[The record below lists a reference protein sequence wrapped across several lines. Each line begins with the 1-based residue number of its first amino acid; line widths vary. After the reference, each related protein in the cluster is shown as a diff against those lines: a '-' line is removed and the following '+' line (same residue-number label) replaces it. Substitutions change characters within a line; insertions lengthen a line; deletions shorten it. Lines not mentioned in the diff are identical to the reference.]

1 MPRTKKKSDIDSS
14 SSSSDDGEQELTEP
28 KIRRKKAALLGN
40 GHLCSQKKTVIIMVI
55 NEDSDNDNN
64 EVSLEAIKKK
74 TLGRNVKSIYDL
86 ESTAA
91 NLNDGNDQHSKMIMD
106 VTSFADGKTAANHL
120 RQDLTCPI
128 CHDRLYNPEEE
139 EEEDEANT
147 GTCPTCRHSLPP
159 RQKGMP
165 LFRVNTALKACLD
178 ALYGVE
184 MNQRRMAEI
193 ERKHKAIKEK
203 GRRGE
208 SDIRNR
214 SEMNDEANAFHGHD
228 EMRLFAYC
236 CIKVVDVELCL
247 IAMEEDEVESGGFP
261 AIIIECSDDEA
272 LICVGSDRVH
282 TCIQSRDPVV
292 SGDDWTRWH
301 VRFRIDV
308 KKILDSARGE
318 DRTQQME
325 LVKLKFSHLDTSVV
339 LELRLPIDDMNGDS
353 ADCNIDFGVAE
364 SNDKNHSSRFLLDDK
379 DEEEEQCLTTTK
391 MMGDLLVCDGGDMV
405 EDVVNLTMSNAS
417 IENLSLRVREW
428 ICKACASTLGLKTGI
443 EGHEWEAEEVEEKRK
458 MISRHH
464 EKTRAMHCMS
474 NSSYGAISNDE
485 CKSPSDGLPLLLKK
499 EGNDKS
505 AAEEEERGYTFL
517 HIVIYAIINVI
528 IAVPGLIGYASVIF
542 NHPSFQPH
550 MAELAKLVIF
560 SSFVHQLTFTLFSS
574 LSFAIGTVQDAGLI
588 FLSAMANTIANE
600 IINDGGTIEEVI
612 STTLVVLPLGTAALG
627 LVLMLL
633 GKFRL
638 LDIVSYLP
646 MPVIGGYLAFIGYFC
661 LEAGV
666 ALLLYFCSVTLDE
679 ARDSGWIGEE
689 TPPVAP
695 KELIHLVDF
704 NLVHWSMIK
713 KCMGTW
719 VGMLFVV
726 AFASCLDIAA
736 VSIDMGKPLDTNKE
750 MVTVGAS
757 NFMSGLLFGFTVG
770 VFIMAAYLFVCI
782 SPINILSVAPL
793 FFLGSTLIFI
803 GYDLLWEW
811 LVDIREKL
819 FLMEYLV
826 LLTTFIAIQI
836 IGMDFGIIFGVVVA
850 VIDHVASTTRISSL
864 QRVMKRSRAVW
875 SNDHWQLLQL
885 HGYHP
890 SNPKIVTLELSGPVF
905 FGSSQKVM
913 DEIMNEIGLSVSEDE
928 VKKMS
933 MASPHTSTHI
943 SGLRRNNSFPKNRR
957 VQVKPKVM
965 MPRYVVID
973 ISEMHLL
980 DASAATSCFGQ
991 LAKLCEKRGIFLFAA
1006 GVLPRVECMLR
1017 SHEVSLKFE
1026 EEVEWKQSIL
1036 LNEDK
1041 QNGKL
1046 ILFETL
1052 FEALE
1057 FSERLLIQSKSR
1069 HGHKNLMRSDVSQ
1082 LNSHLIDSDSSH
1094 HKLTYIFTN
1103 ILREELS
1110 EDEKSLIDGIGP
1122 YYEETTFRGGE
1133 PIFQK
1138 DTHPDAFYIV
1148 LKGAVAV
1155 PRDRKRSEKIAS
1167 PKVLSSSNL
1176 MELSLSSSNL
1186 MAIGDDDTSD
1196 ATVARFTSQSLE
1208 TMKRDD
1214 WPLYVIVQNLLLQAS
1229 LMDLANCTCHN

>member
-1 MPRTKKKSDIDSS
+1 
-14 SSSSDDGEQELTEP
+14 
-28 KIRRKKAALLGN
+28 
-40 GHLCSQKKTVIIMVI
+40 
-55 NEDSDNDNN
+55 
-64 EVSLEAIKKK
+64 
-74 TLGRNVKSIYDL
+74 
-86 ESTAA
+86 
-91 NLNDGNDQHSKMIMD
+91 
-106 VTSFADGKTAANHL
+106 
-120 RQDLTCPI
+120 
-128 CHDRLYNPEEE
+128 
-139 EEEDEANT
+139 
-147 GTCPTCRHSLPP
+147 
-159 RQKGMP
+159 
-165 LFRVNTALKACLD
+165 
-178 ALYGVE
+178 
-184 MNQRRMAEI
+184 
-193 ERKHKAIKEK
+193 
-203 GRRGE
+203 
-208 SDIRNR
+208 
-214 SEMNDEANAFHGHD
+214 
-228 EMRLFAYC
+228 
-236 CIKVVDVELCL
+236 
-247 IAMEEDEVESGGFP
+247 
-261 AIIIECSDDEA
+261 
-272 LICVGSDRVH
+272 
-282 TCIQSRDPVV
+282 
-292 SGDDWTRWH
+292 
-301 VRFRIDV
+301 
-308 KKILDSARGE
+308 
-318 DRTQQME
+318 
-325 LVKLKFSHLDTSVV
+325 
-339 LELRLPIDDMNGDS
+339 
-353 ADCNIDFGVAE
+353 
-364 SNDKNHSSRFLLDDK
+364 
-379 DEEEEQCLTTTK
+379 
-391 MMGDLLVCDGGDMV
+391 
-405 EDVVNLTMSNAS
+405 
-417 IENLSLRVREW
+417 
-428 ICKACASTLGLKTGI
+428 
-443 EGHEWEAEEVEEKRK
+443 
-458 MISRHH
+458 
-464 EKTRAMHCMS
+464 MS

-485 CKSPSDGLPLLLKK
+485 GKSPSDGLPLLLKN
-499 EGNDKS
+499 EDNEKS
-505 AAEEEERGYTFL
+505 AAEEEEKGYTFL

-560 SSFVHQLTFTLFSS
+560 SSFVHQLVFTLFSS

-666 ALLLYFCSVTLDE
+666 ALCIGKSMTTISDWAYLLEPRLLLLATPGLLAALILTIISRKAKNDAVLPTAMVAIPALFYLVLYFCSVTLDE

-757 NFMSGLLFGFTVG
+757 NFMSGLLFGFTGSYIFSQTIFTYRTGCHSRLVG

-913 DEIMNEIGLSVSEDE
+913 DEIMDEIGLSVSEDE

-1069 HGHKNLMRSDVSQ
+1069 HVHENLMRSDVSQ

-1186 MAIGDDDTSD
+1186 MAIGDDDTSLISSFHNVGGIFGYCDFLLKRQRTFHAYASGD
-1196 ATVARFTSQSLE
+1196 ATVVARFTSQSLE

>member
-1 MPRTKKKSDIDSS
+1 
-14 SSSSDDGEQELTEP
+14 
-28 KIRRKKAALLGN
+28 
-40 GHLCSQKKTVIIMVI
+40 
-55 NEDSDNDNN
+55 
-64 EVSLEAIKKK
+64 
-74 TLGRNVKSIYDL
+74 
-86 ESTAA
+86 
-91 NLNDGNDQHSKMIMD
+91 
-106 VTSFADGKTAANHL
+106 
-120 RQDLTCPI
+120 
-128 CHDRLYNPEEE
+128 
-139 EEEDEANT
+139 
-147 GTCPTCRHSLPP
+147 
-159 RQKGMP
+159 
-165 LFRVNTALKACLD
+165 
-178 ALYGVE
+178 
-184 MNQRRMAEI
+184 
-193 ERKHKAIKEK
+193 
-203 GRRGE
+203 
-208 SDIRNR
+208 
-214 SEMNDEANAFHGHD
+214 
-228 EMRLFAYC
+228 
-236 CIKVVDVELCL
+236 
-247 IAMEEDEVESGGFP
+247 
-261 AIIIECSDDEA
+261 
-272 LICVGSDRVH
+272 
-282 TCIQSRDPVV
+282 
-292 SGDDWTRWH
+292 
-301 VRFRIDV
+301 
-308 KKILDSARGE
+308 
-318 DRTQQME
+318 
-325 LVKLKFSHLDTSVV
+325 
-339 LELRLPIDDMNGDS
+339 
-353 ADCNIDFGVAE
+353 
-364 SNDKNHSSRFLLDDK
+364 
-379 DEEEEQCLTTTK
+379 
-391 MMGDLLVCDGGDMV
+391 
-405 EDVVNLTMSNAS
+405 
-417 IENLSLRVREW
+417 
-428 ICKACASTLGLKTGI
+428 
-443 EGHEWEAEEVEEKRK
+443 
-458 MISRHH
+458 
-464 EKTRAMHCMS
+464 MS

-666 ALLLYFCSVTLDE
+666 ALCIGKSMTTISDWAYLLEPRSLLLATPGLLAALILTIISRKAKNDAVLPTAMVAIPALFYVVLYFCSVTLDE

-757 NFMSGLLFGFTVG
+757 NFMSGLLFGFTGSYIFSQTIFTYRTGCHSRLVG

-913 DEIMNEIGLSVSEDE
+913 DEIMDEIGLSVSEDE

-943 SGLRRNNSFPKNRR
+943 SGLRRNNSFPKSRR
-957 VQVKPKVM
+957 VQVKPKVV

-1069 HGHKNLMRSDVSQ
+1069 HGHENENLMRSDVSQ

-1186 MAIGDDDTSD
+1186 MAIGDDDTSLISSFHNVGGIFGYCDFLLKRQRTFHAYASGD